1 MIRVGAGR
9 IVAAV
14 IVGVA
19 GMTLSACSLLPAQA
33 AREATATPTASPDP
47 VPLVDQLPQLLKK
60 NKTIGTGDLR
70 VIEHEPFD
78 DPRAQHPPTG
88 TVTIVVDSQRGIEV
102 RLRLDD
108 PAMASTALQDFD
120 IMLATD
126 RHDGAPD
133 PQETLRLGVK
143 EGLSTATAD
152 GELLMPVDTNFPG
165 IGDPTFLHSLEVN
178 VAGEGPVLAA
188 APIAWTL
195 PSPYP
200 GLQAVDH
207 GVATFA
213 HGTTIVQDGVLTGYV
228 PNPYDT
234 VHMVSR
240 RFGVTEVQ
248 LLWLNPWMLG
258 QPTELKYGVPINLS
272 AARR

>member
-9 IVAAV
+9 VAAAI

-19 GMTLSACSLLPAQA
+19 GISLSACSLLPANAHGQ
-33 AREATATPTASPDP
+33 ATATPAGTPST

-60 NKTIGTGDLR
+60 NQTIGTGELR
-70 VIEHEPFD
+70 VIDHEPFD

-88 TVTIVVDSQRGIEV
+88 KVTIVVNGQRGIDV
-102 RLRLDD
+102 HLRLDD
-108 PAMASTALQDFD
+108 PAMASTAETDFT

-133 PQETLRLGVK
+133 PQEGLHLGVK
-143 EGLSTATAD
+143 PGFSAAAAGGDLV
-152 GELLMPVDTNFPG
+152 MPVDPAFPG
-165 IGDPTFLHSLEVN
+165 MGDPTFLHSLEVN
-178 VAGEGPVLAA
+178 VAGEGPVIAA
-188 APIAWTL
+188 APITWTL

-200 GLQAVDH
+200 GLAAVDH

-213 HGTTIVQDGVLTGYV
+213 HGSTIVEDGELTGYV

-240 RFGVTEVQ
+240 RFGITEVQ

-272 AARR
+272 PARR